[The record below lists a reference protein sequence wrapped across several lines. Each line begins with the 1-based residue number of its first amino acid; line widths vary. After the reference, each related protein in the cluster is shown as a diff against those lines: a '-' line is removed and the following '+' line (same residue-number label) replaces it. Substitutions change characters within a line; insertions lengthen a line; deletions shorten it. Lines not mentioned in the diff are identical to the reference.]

1 MPSVK
6 SAANT
11 AYKLDLIDFT
21 GTTLLFPNTTSITGT
36 TTLTNTTTISS
47 TTTLSGN
54 TTLSGYITFP
64 NFGYLSN
71 TTNTLTITGNTIIS
85 NTLTVSGNAYFS
97 NNLTVNSN
105 GITFSDTSQMVKAPI
120 VPFLL
125 AGM

>member
-21 GTTLLFPNTTSITGT
+21 GTTLLFPNTTSITGIA
-36 TTLTNTTTISS
+36 TLSN

-71 TTNTLTITGNTIIS
+71 TTNTLTITGNTVIS
-85 NTLTVSGNAYFS
+85 NTLTTSGNVFMS
-97 NNLTVNSN
+97 NNAIVGSN